1 MLLAMQA
8 PNGEEILEVTTP
20 AEWEDWLE
28 QHAGQ
33 QEGVWVRLAKKAA
46 AAPGGITRQE
56 ALDVALAY
64 GWIDSQSRSE
74 SETHSLQRYSP
85 RRAKSPWSRINVE
98 RVEQLTAEGRM
109 RPPGLAQVEAAKADG
124 RWDAAYAA
132 QRDAATPEELTAALA
147 ASPAATRAFA
157 ALGKSARY
165 EVLLPLLRATSPE
178 LRESRVR
185 RAIASLE
192 AAAEVTPESD

>member
-1 MLLAMQA
+1 MQA
-8 PNGEEILEVTTP
+8 PNGEEILELTTA
-20 AEWEDWLE
+20 AEWESWLE
-28 QHAGQ
+28 EHAGQ
-33 QEGVWVRLAKKAA
+33 QDGVWVRLAKKGAA
-46 AAPGGITRQE
+46 QPGDITRQE
-56 ALDVALAY
+56 ALDLALAY

-74 SETHSLQRYSP
+74 SDTHSLQRYSP
-85 RRAKSPWSRINVE
+85 RRARSPWSRINVE

-132 QRDAATPEELTAALA
+132 QRDAETPEELLAALA
-147 ASPAATRAFA
+147 SSPAATRAFA

-165 EVLLPLLRATSPE
+165 EVLLPLLKATSAE
-178 LRESRVR
+178 LREARVN

-192 AAAEVTPESD
+192 AAAEATPEPGGD